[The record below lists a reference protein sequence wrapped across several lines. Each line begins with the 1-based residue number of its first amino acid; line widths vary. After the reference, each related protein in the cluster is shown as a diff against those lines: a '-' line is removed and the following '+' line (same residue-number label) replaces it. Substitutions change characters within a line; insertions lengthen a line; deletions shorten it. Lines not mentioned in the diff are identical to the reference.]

1 MDCALTNT
9 FRMDKY
15 SLSMSTQ
22 AQTRYE
28 EIYRRIEAALGKPV
42 PRDLAPTSPE
52 FDALMAEIRA
62 RDPKLWKEVIDEI
75 SGASPLPS
83 EKEAAEEEARRKAAS
98 TLLGLFLRPDG
109 LRTGK
114 KRLNKTSL
122 GLLGGAALLAIGML
136 FQGQQPRRQAP
147 SPPPLGG
154 IVSPRPA
161 LPTPRTPQPSP
172 TPSPSLKDEDLAQTV
187 PPVPPAPTPQP
198 SPRHTE
204 RPASPPAGTADLPLP
219 PPAPLA
225 QGSGPQPQTSQGP
238 QGQQQPGM
246 LFRARQQ
253 RSAETA
259 PVLYRSASQ
268 TRTGQEQPQPLAF
281 KAQADSSQRSGA
293 VLFRAGQQPPPPQQQ
308 QQEGTPPAAPQESLR
323 PGQVFQAVLALPVS
337 VSPAWGPVPAL
348 AEVTDGPLSGSTL
361 WGQARMSRDGSVE
374 ITFTQVFGKGGRGT
388 PFNGVAYDPVAGRP
402 ALSGQVRTV
411 MPNAL
416 QTILS
421 SSLQAASEY
430 FKARVESQSVTIT
443 NGFVTIQQR
452 EPSFW
457 DVYSRSLAQ
466 AMTPRTPEG
475 SGPVVVAHLPR
486 GTVISVIVMGQ

>member
-1 MDCALTNT
+1 
-9 FRMDKY
+9 MDKY

-98 TLLGLFLRPDG
+98 TLLGPFLRPDG

-122 GLLGGAALLAIGML
+122 ALLGGAAFLAIGML
-136 FQGQQPRRQAP
+136 FQGQQPRQQVP

-172 TPSPSLKDEDLAQTV
+172 TPSPSLQDEAQAQTA
-187 PPVPPAPTPQP
+187 PPVPPAPTPQD

-204 RPASPPAGTADLPLP
+204 RPTSPPAGTADLPLP

-225 QGSGPQPQTSQGP
+225 QGPGPQPQTSPGP
-238 QGQQQPGM
+238 GQQQQPGM
-246 LFRARQQ
+246 LFRARHQ
-253 RSAETA
+253 RPAEAA

-281 KAQADSSQRSGA
+281 KAQTGSSQESGA
-293 VLFRAGQQPPPPQQQ
+293 VLFRAGQQAPPQQQ
-308 QQEGTPPAAPQESLR
+308 PQEGTPPAAPQESLR

-374 ITFTQVFGKGGRGT
+374 ITFTQVFGQGGRGT

-411 MPNAL
+411 MPNTL

>member
-1 MDCALTNT
+1 
-9 FRMDKY
+9 
-15 SLSMSTQ
+15 MSTQ

-268 TRTGQEQPQPLAF
+268 TRTGQEQPQHLAF

-293 VLFRAGQQPPPPQQQ
+293 VLFRAGQQPPPPPQQQ

>member
-1 MDCALTNT
+1 
-9 FRMDKY
+9 MDKY

-22 AQTRYE
+22 VQTRYE

-98 TLLGLFLRPDG
+98 TLLGPFLRPDG

-122 GLLGGAALLAIGML
+122 ALLGGAAFLAIGML
-136 FQGQQPRRQAP
+136 FQGRQAP

-172 TPSPSLKDEDLAQTV
+172 TPGPSLQDEAQAQTA
-187 PPVPPAPTPQP
+187 PPVPPAPTPQA

-204 RPASPPAGTADLPLP
+204 RPTSPPAGTADLPLP

-225 QGSGPQPQTSQGP
+225 QGSGPQPQTSQGT

-253 RSAETA
+253 RSAEAA
-259 PVLYRSASQ
+259 PVLYRSSSQ
-268 TRTGQEQPQPLAF
+268 TRTGQEQPQHLAF
-281 KAQADSSQRSGA
+281 KARTDSSQRSGA
-293 VLFRAGQQPPPPQQQ
+293 VLFRAGQPTPQPQQ
-308 QQEGTPPAAPQESLR
+308 EVTPPAAPVQAPQESLR

-374 ITFTQVFGKGGRGT
+374 ITFTQVFGQGGRAT

-402 ALSGQVRTV
+402 AISGQVRTV
-411 MPNAL
+411 MPNTL